1 MTEKQG
7 LLNTLPLTT
16 ESEKQLSRRQFLKGT
31 AVGGAAGLAVAA
43 GTGVAVWTVA
53 DAELQATVVAAD
65 AEIARL
71 EGLVAL
77 YEDLEKVGLDAI
89 LTTGM
94 QALSLPLAALE
105 SGAQALKSGLEWAEE
120 ALLTIQEAL
129 PSAEESLLWLEARV
143 STVAEGLESL
153 ETALGTALDKAIRTP
168 LGEAVT
174 DFSDMLLS
182 HMPFGWGDKI
192 RDVLAELAHLLTSV
206 DELVAGLNTSLLE
219 PLRERWFSTE
229 EGLGVGATFLTPLV
243 ENVLDPLETHLD
255 TLASLADTWQQDLV
269 APTEQALSQ
278 REQVRQQIAHY
289 KQEHGFL

>member
-53 DAELQATVVAAD
+53 DAELQATVVAADAEIARATVVAAD

-243 ENVLDPLETHLD
+243 EN
-255 TLASLADTWQQDLV
+255 
-269 APTEQALSQ
+269 
-278 REQVRQQIAHY
+278 QVRQQIARY